1 MIEAPLQP
9 LDGDLAPLPTEAEGP
24 RARDW
29 RSESASVPRIS
40 ALGVKARASDRVRE
54 LLPLV
59 EAQNGHG
66 VENPGL
72 GKPLSSKTETN
83 KPARSEIRTRLL
95 ISFIK
100 SLNPFE
106 LPPLRSTAVGS
117 TRKFRLDR
125 WAAFCLATD

>member
-29 RSESASVPRIS
+29 RSESASVPRTS
-40 ALGVKARASDRVRE
+40 ALGVKARASDSVRE

-59 EAQNGHG
+59 EAQRKHG

-72 GKPLSSKTETN
+72 GEPLSSKNKSQSYPKSGHGFSFHFTN
-83 KPARSEIRTRLL
+83 R
-95 ISFIK
+95 
-100 SLNPFE
+100 
-106 LPPLRSTAVGS
+106 
-117 TRKFRLDR
+117 
-125 WAAFCLATD
+125 